1 MSPKSLPIPTVQPHS
16 VLKVSQNDRFTSFSP
31 KIQGWHMVHPYYLS
45 GLRLSD
51 TKGTLCPPPPPPPL
65 LGTAPQG
72 QQYSHL
78 EGGGGQQFLGG
89 FAMILGSW
97 PLSEG
102 VCGGFTTFWG
112 CLPTCGAFCNLIGCI
127 ATLQGSLQPCRM
139 LCNLVGCLQPFR
151 VFATI
156 LTVYKNFR
164 AF

>member
-1 MSPKSLPIPTVQPHS
+1 MTDSPLSAPKSKAGTWCTPITSQGCGSVTQRGLCALLLLLHHCLAQPHRDSSTAIWRGGGVQP
-16 VLKVSQNDRFTSFSP
+16 F
-31 KIQGWHMVHPYYLS
+31 W
-45 GLRLSD
+45 
-51 TKGTLCPPPPPPPL
+51 
-65 LGTAPQG
+65 
-72 QQYSHL
+72 
-78 EGGGGQQFLGG
+78 GG

-112 CLPTCGAFCNLIGCI
+112 CPPTCGAFCNLIGCI

-156 LTVYKNFR
+156 LTVYKNFT

>member
-78 EGGGGQQFLGG
+78 EGGGGATIFGGICNDFRELATIRGSVWGIYNLLGMPANLRGFLQ
-89 FAMILGSW
+89 
-97 PLSEG
+97 PYR
-102 VCGGFTTFWG
+102 VH
-112 CLPTCGAFCNLIGCI
+112 CNLTGFS
-127 ATLQGSLQPCRM
+127 ATL
-139 LCNLVGCLQPFR
+139 
-151 VFATI
+151 
-156 LTVYKNFR
+156 
-164 AF
+164 